1 MKTRYNM
8 KYSAQYHV
16 FPATFDAISW
26 KINYL
31 WDSVYFLKQNGIF
44 TAWFVTVDPADL
56 HGSFAGKQK
65 AYPTVLPLVLYEDA
79 VHVDLAG
86 PGRKVHTQ

>member
-65 AYPTVLPLVLYEDA
+65 AYV
-79 VHVDLAG
+79 
-86 PGRKVHTQ
+86 